1 MLMGDMRFPKKLVLL
16 AASLLLV
23 GQGCI
28 QITGAGGSS
37 STAGGVF
44 RSTDRGSSW
53 QQKSSIAAVGTPRSF
68 NGTNIT
74 TLTFDPSDK
83 KAIYAGTEGGLFFS
97 YDGGDAWQG
106 ANALGAVSIASV
118 TVSPSD
124 KCVIF
129 VGTGNKVMRT
139 DDCSRSWTN
148 VYFDPRA
155 GTRITSVKIDF
166 FDPANVYAA
175 TSEGDFL
182 KSTDSGASWSPI
194 HRFDNEVRQVLMTA
208 SDSRVMYVVTRNKGL
223 WKTADAGTT
232 WTDLSPGMGAFAGAL
247 DNMMIA
253 EDVAKGNSL
262 VAASNY
268 GLLRTIDGGVTWKAF
283 SLLTPPGSTVIY
295 SLAVSPKDSNFIA
308 YGTLSTLYRSVDGGT
323 KWTTSRLPS
332 ARAATTLLIDPT
344 NDSTIFM
351 GTTLIKQNT
360 GF

>member
-1 MLMGDMRFPKKLVLL
+1 MRHTAKLALL

-28 QITGAGGSS
+28 QITGTGSS
-37 STAGGVF
+37 SNTAGGVF

-53 QQKSSIAAVGTPRSF
+53 QQKSSIASVGAARSF
-68 NGTNIT
+68 SGANVT
-74 TLTFDPSDK
+74 TLAFDPSDK
-83 KAIYAGTEGGLFFS
+83 KALYAGTEGGLFFS

-106 ANALGAVSIASV
+106 ANALGAVGVASV
-118 TVSPSD
+118 AVSPTD
-124 KCVIF
+124 KCAVF

-166 FDPANVYAA
+166 FNPSNVYAA
-175 TSEGDFL
+175 TSQGDFL

-194 HRFDNEVRQVLMTA
+194 HRFDNEIRQVLMTSA
-208 SDSRVMYVVTRNKGL
+208 DSRVMYVVTRNKGL
-223 WKTADAGTT
+223 WKTTDGGAN

-253 EDVAKGNSL
+253 EDVAKGGSL
-262 VAASNY
+262 IAASNY
-268 GLLRTIDGGVTWKAF
+268 GLLRTIDAGATWKAVT
-283 SLLTPPGSTVIY
+283 LLTPPGSTVIY
-295 SLAVSPKDSNFIA
+295 SLAVSPKDSNFLA
-308 YGTLSTLYRSVDGGT
+308 YGTLSTLYRSVDGGA

-344 NDSTIFM
+344 DDSTIYM